1 MLLGLRLVA
10 RRPRR
15 ALLSA
20 TSVLITTTTL
30 VAAITVK
37 AHQLQQLNPGLS
49 SLPDPR
55 TAAINEVLG
64 AITAVLVVL
73 AAINA
78 VFIATTTAA
87 DARHALAITRAL
99 GATQNQIS
107 ASIIAAGLL
116 PALPASILGIPA
128 GVALVHVIGHGTR
141 QATPPTLWVAAAVVG
156 TLIAIAA
163 LTLIPARL
171 SARRPIASILQAELA

>member
-1 MLLGLRLVA
+1 MLLGLRLIA

-55 TAAINEVLG
+55 TTAINEVLG
-64 AITAVLVVL
+64 AITAVLVIL

-78 VFIATTTAA
+78 IFIATTTAT
-87 DARHALAITRAL
+87 DARHTLAIARAL
-99 GATQNQIS
+99 GATRNQIS
-107 ASIIAAGLL
+107 AGIIAAELL
-116 PALPASILGIPA
+116 AALPASILGIPA
-128 GVALVHVIGHGTR
+128 GIALVHVVGHGTR
-141 QATPPTLWVAAAVVG
+141 QTTPPTIWLAAAVAA
-156 TLIAIAA
+156 TLIVIAA

-171 SARRPIASILQAELA
+171 SARRPIARILQAELA